1 MQKNSFTKEDFAKS
15 LNIKYGYSLN
25 YSKKIIN
32 DIILALI
39 ENIRKNNLLLKN
51 IGTFKLK
58 KKKERV
64 GRNPKTGE
72 TFIISSRKIISFTT
86 SNNCK
91 KYLNDKIN

>member
-25 YSKKIIN
+25 YSKKIVN
-32 DIILALI
+32 DIKKTII
-39 ENIRKNNLLLKN
+39 ENIKKNNLLLKN

-58 KKKERV
+58 KKRERV
-64 GRNPKTGE
+64 GRNPKTGD

-86 SNNCK
+86 SKNCK
-91 KYLNDKIN
+91 KYLKNKIN